1 MMLVKWAQE
10 ALECLRLYCEFAIII
25 QMVFAYNS
33 SPTAADVLQYL
44 AIPHRITD
52 NCKKGGKFLCSAVSD
67 RQDDS
72 KRFSLYFPGRPVQ
85 SNTVSTPLGSIQP
98 HATISAQSSYTY
110 PSAE

>member
-1 MMLVKWAQE
+1 MLVKWAQE
-10 ALECLRLYCEFAIII
+10 ALKCLRLYCEFAIII

-52 NCKKGGKFLCSAVSD
+52 NCKKEGKFLCSAVSD
-67 RQDDS
+67 PQHDS
-72 KRFSLYFPGRPVQ
+72 KRFTLYLPGRSVQ

-98 HATISAQSSYTY
+98 HATISAQRLLVHI
-110 PSAE
+110 SAS